1 MEYIA
6 AAAASCRMLARLCMS
21 EPLWKHLVSQLW
33 PQLPRRLQ
41 PCLEGEAAPTSWR
54 EVARARAR
62 QPCWRRVCVRTDELE
77 RLVSSPNPD
86 GDRFASLVVG
96 VFSIQANPLAQ
107 PEGRAWA
114 RLMRKALVSPTA
126 LGALQRWAATRA
138 ASLDEFYESC
148 DASAAAGLARRE
160 VLLRALRAASA
171 LRFVQDE
178 LLESAD
184 DESEGAGEGG
194 QTVALEGA
202 SALWSVAGLPSA
214 VEEITSA
221 LASLELEGFN
231 VAVPLYLRPGSM
243 PPSHRWWH
251 ARPPLHALGRLHYC

>member
-1 MEYIA
+1 M
-6 AAAASCRMLARLCMS
+6 
-21 EPLWKHLVSQLW
+21 
-33 PQLPRRLQ
+33 
-41 PCLEGEAAPTSWR
+41 
-54 EVARARAR
+54 
-62 QPCWRRVCVRTDELE
+62 
-77 RLVSSPNPD
+77 SSPNPD

-194 QTVALEGA
+194 QTVAQEGA

-231 VAVPLYLRPGSM
+231 SVRRPINARLPLNAPLVARRSNACPLPISLQCFAQISSVTVPMSHPLRPTRV
-243 PPSHRWWH
+243 PRSHTWWH
-251 ARPPLHALGRLHYC
+251 ARPPLHASGRLHYC